1 MTKSTIYGLIT
12 TNDTITNYYIDD
24 DDDDGKLVVVY
35 RGGDDYDRVDIHNYI
50 GVEFINTSIEISN
63 YYCELDIIIKNK
75 KLFTIDEIKD
85 LLVMVRERLPAN
97 LIDYYYLDENLSL
110 TLFFEFIIDEMTK
123 NNASKVYINRE

>member
-12 TNDTITNYYIDD
+12 NNDTITNHYI
-24 DDDDGKLVVVY
+24 DDDGKLVLVY
-35 RGGDDYDRVDIHNYI
+35 RGGDDYDTIDIYNYC

-85 LLVMVRERLPAN
+85 LLTTFKLRLPLN

-110 TLFFEFIIDEMTK
+110 TLFFEYILEEMKK
-123 NNASKVYINRE
+123 NNALKVYINRE

>member
-12 TNDTITNYYIDD
+12 NNDTITNHYIDD
-24 DDDDGKLVVVY
+24 HGKLVLVY
-35 RGGDDYDRVDIHNYI
+35 RGGDDYDTIDIYNYC

-75 KLFTIDEIKD
+75 KIFTIDEIKD
-85 LLVMVRERLPAN
+85 LLTTFKLRLPLN

-110 TLFFEFIIDEMTK
+110 TLFFEYILEEMKK
-123 NNASKVYINRE
+123 NNALKVYINRE

>member
-24 DDDDGKLVVVY
+24 NGKLVVVY
-35 RGGDDYDRVDIHNYI
+35 RGGDDYDTIDIYNYC

-75 KLFTIDEIKD
+75 KIYTIDEIKD
-85 LLVMVRERLPAN
+85 LLTTFKLRLPLN

-110 TLFFEFIIDEMTK
+110 TLFFEYILEEMKK
-123 NNASKVYINRE
+123 NNALKVYINRE